1 MEITTRAHRSPQHGP
16 ALVALTWIVLAVGC
30 GGEPRPA
37 ADGAAAT
44 RDTASAPVVPGPSA
58 TPMRSPDR
66 YRVAVETSKGTFT
79 IDVTRSLAPLG
90 ADRFFELVSI
100 GYFTDVRFFR
110 MVPGFIAQF
119 GIHGDPAVNDA
130 WKRAMMPDEP
140 MRTGNTR
147 GTVTFASAGPDT
159 RTVQLFISTG
169 DNRRKLDHQRVFAP
183 IGTVVEG
190 MDVVDALNSEYGEE
204 PNFSRIFSQGNE
216 YLRKW
221 FPALDYIKKAT
232 VVPAA
237 TP

>member
-1 MEITTRAHRSPQHGP
+1 
-16 ALVALTWIVLAVGC
+16 
-30 GGEPRPA
+30 
-37 ADGAAAT
+37 
-44 RDTASAPVVPGPSA
+44 
-58 TPMRSPDR
+58 MRSPDR

-79 IDVTRSLAPLG
+79 IEVTRSLAPLG
-90 ADRFFELVSI
+90 ADRFYELVSI

-119 GIHGDPAVNDA
+119 GIHGDPAVNNA
-130 WKRAMMPDEP
+130 WKRAMLPDEP

-169 DNRRKLDHQRVFAP
+169 DNRRRLDHQRVFAP
-183 IGTVVEG
+183 IGTVVDG
-190 MDVVDALNSEYGEE
+190 MNVVDALNSEYGEE
-204 PNFSRIFSQGNE
+204 PNFSRIFAQGNE

-221 FPALDYIKKAT
+221 FPALDYIKQAT